1 MLNFLL
7 KLFIDIVMRNKV
19 RGPGKKRNDSEASS
33 KQQISVLQIQPELPR
48 EVWQIIFDSMP
59 IRDKLSSSKI
69 FIEFGEFYSKLLKN
83 FEKYAAGF
91 MNNEVEKSAIAGLKR
106 QPDNSVDG
114 LQTPSISF
122 SIYLSK
128 RSVTWLDPDKTS
140 HRYLTFENDDVDIE
154 NHGYSTYLKINS
166 VCLLNFSVKEIC
178 LPTGQYNIFYKV
190 KGPCRVENKYKITV
204 KHSLPIGNDIG
215 YINVKQLKSL
225 DADWDWAPVY
235 RDEDFRELMQISYNF
250 ENNDVLGVS
259 LFNKFGYWTEGISFH
274 VIRFALA

>member
-1 MLNFLL
+1 MQSRIKGNSH
-7 KLFIDIVMRNKV
+7 
-19 RGPGKKRNDSEASS
+19 GPGDRIQAKSNDTEASS
-33 KQQISVLQIQPELPR
+33 KQQLSALQIQPQLPR

-69 FIEFGEFYSKLLKN
+69 FIEFGEFYSQQLKN

-91 MNNEVEKSAIAGLKR
+91 RNNEVEKSAIAGTKR
-106 QPDNSVDG
+106 KHNNSADG

-128 RSVTWLDPDKTS
+128 RSVIWLDPDKTS

-154 NHGYSTYLKINS
+154 NHGYSTYLKVNR
-166 VCLLNFSVKEIC
+166 VCWLHFSVKEIC
-178 LPTGQYNIFYKV
+178 LPTGKYNSLYKV
-190 KGPCRVENKYKITV
+190 KGPCRVENKFQITV
-204 KHSLPIGNDIG
+204 KHSVPIGNDIG

-235 RDEDFRELMQISYNF
+235 KNQDFKELLQVSYNF
-250 ENNDVLGVS
+250 ESHDVLDVE
-259 LFNKFGYWTEGISFH
+259 LINVFNHWTTGLSFH
-274 VIRFALA
+274 VIRFQLAH